1 MPKLHLIGFMPV
13 QAQEGH
19 HEGYISSICCT
30 VDSLSEL
37 RLHVLMH
44 VPLDHHQVLHSV
56 GFVEPESWQT
66 VPSCYT
72 YGRWLL
78 NLESTGHEY

>member
-1 MPKLHLIGFMPV
+1 MPKLYLISCVPV

-19 HEGYISSICCT
+19 HEGCISSIRCA

-37 RLHVLMH
+37 RLRVLMH
-44 VPLDHHQVLHSV
+44 VPLNNHQVLHSM

-72 YGRWLL
+72 YGRWLP
-78 NLESTGHEY
+78 NLESTDHEY